1 MQDFEKLGVFYL
13 GKEYDLAAGQR
24 TDDLLLYSSKDLT
37 THGVIVGMTGSGK
50 TGLALSLLEEAAIDG
65 IPAIAIDPK
74 GDLGNLLLAFPELQP
89 ADFRPWVDEAEA
101 ARKGVTPDELATKT
115 AETWRKGLAEWG
127 QAGERIQ
134 RFKDAAELAIY
145 TPGNA
150 SGRPLQILRS
160 FSAPSEETIQD
171 PSALRDR
178 ILSAVSGLLGLMGI
192 NADPIQSREHILLS
206 NILDSAWREG
216 RDLDIAAIIAEIQKP
231 PFSKI
236 GVFDLESF
244 YPAKDRFTLAM
255 SLNNLIASPGFSAWM
270 EGEPLNIQRLLY
282 TPEGKPRVAI
292 LSIAHLS
299 DAERMFF
306 VTILLNEVLSWVRAQ
321 SGTSSLRALLYMDEI
336 FGYFPPNSNPPSKTP
351 MLTLLK
357 QARAFGVG
365 VVLSTQN
372 PVDLDYKGLSN
383 AGTWWIGRLQTERD
397 KMRVIEGLEGAA
409 ATAGASF
416 DRPTMER
423 TLAGLGN
430 RVFLMRNVHDDAP
443 VVFQSRWAL
452 SYLAGPM
459 TLPQIKQ
466 AMASVPAA
474 PVVTPRVASVATPTF
489 AAPTV
494 SQSAGEADAAPAASS
509 QSAGAGMRPVLPP
522 EITEYFLRPTVPGGD
537 LIYRPG
543 VIGIS
548 KLHFIDGK
556 AGLDTW
562 VTRTL
567 IAPVGEDGF
576 ADWENAR
583 VEGDLKSTLER
594 QPQTGAS
601 FSALPSSASQKKVM
615 GEWQKTLSSH
625 LYQNENLELFTFT
638 PLKMLSKSD
647 ETEGDFRARVVQAL
661 RERRD
666 TEIEKLRVKYA
677 TRMQTAADRILRA
690 EEKVEREK
698 AQASQQK
705 LSTALGFGAT
715 LLGAFMGRRAVSA
728 GNIGRATST
737 LKSASKIGKE
747 QQDVARAGESLE
759 SLRARHQDLEK
770 QFNDEVAALQ
780 DSFDPA
786 SAVIEA
792 TRVAP
797 RKSDIT
803 IGAVGL
809 CWSPWKKS
817 ADGFVEPA

>member
-13 GKEYDLAAGQR
+13 GKEYDMAAGSR
-24 TDDLLLYSSKDLT
+24 SEDVLLYNSKDLT

-50 TGLALSLLEEAAIDG
+50 TGLALSLLEEAAVDG

-89 ADFRPWVDEAEA
+89 SDFRPWVDEAEA
-101 ARKGVTPDELATKT
+101 VRKGVTPDELAAKT

-127 QAGERIQ
+127 QDGARIQ
-134 RFKDAAELAIY
+134 RFKDAVELAIY

-160 FSAPSEETIQD
+160 FAAPSAETIQD

-244 YPAKDRFTLAM
+244 YPAKDRFGLAM
-255 SLNNLIASPGFSAWM
+255 ALNNLIASPGFSAWM
-270 EGEPLNIQRLLY
+270 EGEPLNVQRLLY
-282 TPEGKPRVAI
+282 TPEGKPRIAI

-321 SGTSSLRALLYMDEI
+321 SGTGSLRALLYMDEI
-336 FGYFPPNSNPPSKTP
+336 FGYFPPSGNPPSKTP

-466 AMASVPAA
+466 AMGNVPFAAASA
-474 PVVTPRVASVATPTF
+474 PVTAQSF
-489 AAPTV
+489 AVPEGSAPE
-494 SQSAGEADAAPAASS
+494 SHP

-522 EITEYFLRPTVPGGD
+522 EISEYFLRPVAPGGG

-548 KLHFIDGK
+548 RLHFIDGK

-576 ADWENAR
+576 ADWEGAR
-583 VEGDLKSTLER
+583 AGGDLKNALER
-594 QPQTGAS
+594 QPQSGAT
-601 FSALPSSASQKKVM
+601 FSALPSAASHKKASAD
-615 GEWQKTLSSH
+615 WQKTLSSH
-625 LYQNENLELFTFT
+625 LYQNEGLDLFTFEA
-638 PLKMLSKSD
+638 LKMLSKPD
-647 ETEGDFRARVVQAL
+647 ETEGDFRARVTQAL

-666 TEIEKLRVKYA
+666 TEVEKLKAKYT
-677 TRMQTAADRILRA
+677 TRLQTAADRVIRA

-698 AQASQQK
+698 AQASHQK
-705 LSTALGFGAT
+705 LSTVLGFGAT
-715 LLGAFMGRRAVSA
+715 LLGAFIGRRTVSA
-728 GNIGRATST
+728 GNIGRATSA
-737 LKSASKIGKE
+737 LKNASRIGKE
-747 QQDVARAGESLE
+747 QQDVERAGESLE
-759 SLRARHQDLEK
+759 SLKARHEELEK

-786 SAVIEA
+786 SAVVERI
-792 TRVAP
+792 RIAP

-803 IGAVGL
+803 IGVVGL